1 MTRLALLAVCALVP
15 ACSWSNSLYHARRIS
30 DQAISLERNDRPF
43 EATSAWASAAVKA
56 DTAYSRNPEGRNGAE
71 ALWLRGRARARSGD
85 CPGAI
90 ASLDAARNALPNAEW
105 REPLEFELA
114 GCLDKAGDPRARELF
129 IGLQSSADP
138 EVRENAR
145 TRAGRS
151 HVLAREWDAALTVLD
166 GIDAPGVRMDRAVA
180 LAGLGRGAEVWTEL
194 EPLLSEPDTA
204 RDWRGVVESFA
215 ASDRVVTDSL
225 LTRLTAN
232 GSVAGERR
240 NALLY
245 AAARGALRT
254 DRGAA
259 DSRLEMLVAIND
271 PNLSMQGRLMIAE
284 RLLAG
289 ASSAA
294 TLRVAVD
301 SLAQLS
307 TDDGSTAG
315 RFAVLGRLA
324 EGLRVQHD
332 SLISG
337 TPQGDMLTFIHGE
350 VARDSLRAPALA
362 TYFFSRLERD
372 WPLSPYLAKALL
384 ARIALEPDSAE
395 ALRERVVTLV
405 ESPYVAYLEG
415 REDMRFGELELALMI
430 FAQNRR
436 VRSVTPARPR
446 PTTVDVPVG
455 GVDIP

>member
-1 MTRLALLAVCALVP
+1 MRRFTVLVACVTLP

-30 DQAISLERNDRPF
+30 DRAISLERNDRPF

-56 DTAYSRNPEGRNGAE
+56 DSAYSRNPEGRNGAE

-145 TRAGRS
+145 IRAGRS
-151 HVLAREWDAALTVLD
+151 HVLAAEWGAALTVLD
-166 GIDAPGVRMDRAVA
+166 GIDAPGVRMDRATA
-180 LAGLGRGAEVWTEL
+180 LAGLGRGAAVWAEL
-194 EPLLSEPDTA
+194 EPLLADADTV
-204 RDWRGVVESFA
+204 RDWRGVIESFA
-215 ASDRVVTDSL
+215 ASDRVLTDSL

-232 GSVAGERR
+232 GSIPGERR

-245 AAARGALRT
+245 AAARGAVRG
-254 DRGAA
+254 DRDAA
-259 DSRLEMLVAIND
+259 DRRLEALVAVND

-284 RLLAG
+284 RLLAHT
-289 ASSAA
+289 SSAA
-294 TLRVAVD
+294 TLQTAVD
-301 SLAQLS
+301 SLEELS

-332 SLISG
+332 SLVAG

-362 TYFFSRLERD
+362 SYFFSRLERD

-395 ALRERVVTLV
+395 VLRARVVTLV
-405 ESPYVAYLEG
+405 ESPYVAYLDG
-415 REDMRFGELELALMI
+415 REDERFGELELALMI

-436 VRSVTPARPR
+436 ARSVTPARPR
-446 PTTVDVPVG
+446 PTTVDVPAG

>member
-1 MTRLALLAVCALVP
+1 MTRITLLALCALVP

-30 DQAISLERNDRPF
+30 EQAISLERNDRAF

-90 ASLDAARNALPNAEW
+90 ASLDAARNALPDAEW

-114 GCLDKAGDPRARELF
+114 GCLDNAGDPRARELF
-129 IGLQSSADP
+129 VGLQSSADP

-145 TRAGRS
+145 IRAGRS
-151 HVLAREWDAALTVLD
+151 HVLAHEWDAALRVLD
-166 GIDAPGVRMDRAVA
+166 GIDAPGVRMDRAMA
-180 LAGLGRGAEVWTEL
+180 FAALGRGAEVWPEL
-194 EPLLSEPDTA
+194 DPLLVVADST
-204 RDWRGVVESFA
+204 RDWSAVVESFA

-225 LTRLTAN
+225 LTRLMAN
-232 GSVAGERR
+232 GSIGGERR

-245 AAARGALRT
+245 AAARGAARA
-254 DRGAA
+254 DADAA
-259 DSRLEMLVAIND
+259 SRRLEALVAVND
-271 PNLSMQGRLMIAE
+271 PTLSMQGRLMIAE

-289 ASSAA
+289 ASSAS

-301 SLAQLS
+301 SLEQLS

-332 SLISG
+332 SLIPGS
-337 TPQGDMLTFIHGE
+337 PLGDMLTFIHGE
-350 VARDSLRAPALA
+350 TARDSLRAPALA
-362 TYFFSRLERD
+362 SYFFSRLERD

-384 ARIALEPDSAE
+384 ARIPLEPDSADV
-395 ALRERVVTLV
+395 LRERVLSLV
-405 ESPYVAYLEG
+405 ESPYLAYIEG
-415 REDMRFGELELALMI
+415 REDERFGELELALMI

-436 VRSVTPARPR
+436 ARSVTPARPR
-446 PTTVDVPVG
+446 PTTVDIPAG